1 MQGLRIYLADGN
13 YDGPVIVSSDSSKI
27 SAIRVAKENMD
38 AYEKELNGLGIYLL
52 LFEEDSVYVGQ
63 TGLSLLKRQL
73 VRKHSKKIDEKWHT
87 VFAFKIAADVSED
100 ELLFI
105 KNAIAEYAHHN
116 FKKCLAGSLTKQ
128 KCNFEYRCGHYNLND
143 SQIEICNQYVR
154 DIEFYLN
161 FIPKT
166 IFPSKFNS
174 LKSNKVESDGR
185 VTKLFRCVDGKR
197 KAPAQARITFYPGQ
211 DKDITTVV
219 RAGSTIRRFQ
229 GMGIGDIEKKVAQE
243 REKYI
248 QAGKIDGS
256 ILLTDIAFSTPSFA
270 ASFILGKAS
279 TGLDNWMSMN
289 KGDKGML
296 LRSYIKGEATSP
308 KKQEYSFGDIV
319 EMNFT
324 HSCGGNS
331 WKVIRVADDE
341 IMIFCTTCKESI
353 MLSNEDAAERIIRI
367 LDSKAAISE
376 QAKSVAK
383 KEKPSKVKAEPPK
396 PINKQFKIDDCLTRN
411 NLSSCRKKNHNL
423 TEVVGSVQKIL
434 EYRRIVDVNF
444 PAVYCQNCK
453 CTYITEQEYERL
465 TRVGFLLCKVV
476 EKDNWTTS
484 RKKGTALYSN
494 WNTESKLHSLG
505 YSVAETTG
513 LKRSQRE
520 SLLETLVIH
529 NIMSKQEILE
539 HLSWLISQK
548 QNQKRM
554 RRACQKWQDDYEFV
568 RGLAP
573 ATKKVEIKSIYH
585 TNYRRK

>member
-38 AYEKELNGLGIYLL
+38 TYEKELSGLGIYLL

-73 VRKHSKKIDEKWHT
+73 VRKHSKKIDKKWHT
-87 VFAFKIAADVSED
+87 VFTFKIATDVSED

-105 KNAIAEYAHHN
+105 RNAIAEYAYHN

-128 KCNFEYRCGHYNLND
+128 KCNSEYRCGHYNLND

-166 IFPSKFNS
+166 IFPSKFNA

-197 KAPAQARITFYPGQ
+197 KASAQARITFYPGK

-229 GMGIGDIEKKVAQE
+229 GMGIGEIEKKVAQE

-256 ILLTDIAFSTPSFA
+256 ILQEDITFSAPSFA

-279 TGLDNWMSMN
+279 TGLDNWKSM
-289 KGDKGML
+289 DKGML
-296 LRSYIKGEATSP
+296 LRSYIKGETASP
-308 KKQEYSFGDIV
+308 KKREYQFGDIV

-383 KEKPSKVKAEPPK
+383 KEEPVKAKAEPPK
-396 PINKQFKIDDCLTRN
+396 PINKHFKIDECLTRN

-434 EYRRIVDVNF
+434 EYRRIVDINF

-520 SLLETLVIH
+520 SLLETLVTH

>member
-27 SAIRVAKENMD
+27 SAIRVAKENMND
-38 AYEKELNGLGIYLL
+38 YEKELSGLGIYLL

-63 TGLSLLKRQL
+63 TGLSLLKKQI
-73 VRKHSKKIDEKWHT
+73 VRKHSKKIDKKWHT
-87 VFAFKIAADVSED
+87 VFAFNIDADVSED

-105 KNAIAEYAHHN
+105 RNAIAEYAYHN

-128 KCNFEYRCGHYNLND
+128 KCNYEYRCGHYNLND

-166 IFPSKFNS
+166 IFPSKLNS

-279 TGLDNWMSMN
+279 TGLDNWKSM
-289 KGDKGML
+289 DKRML
-296 LRSYIKGEATSP
+296 LRSYIKGETASP
-308 KKQEYSFGDIV
+308 KKREYQFGDIV

-383 KEKPSKVKAEPPK
+383 KEEPVKAKAEPPK
-396 PINKQFKIDDCLTRN
+396 PINKHFKIDDCLTRN

-434 EYRRIVDVNF
+434 EYRRIVDINF

-453 CTYITEQEYERL
+453 CTYITEQEYEQL

-484 RKKGTALYSN
+484 RKKELHFIVTGTRNLSYIVWDIALQ
-494 WNTESKLHSLG
+494 KLQ
-505 YSVAETTG
+505 G
-513 LKRSQRE
+513 LKDHSVNR
-520 SLLETLVIH
+520 
-529 NIMSKQEILE
+529 
-539 HLSWLISQK
+539 
-548 QNQKRM
+548 
-554 RRACQKWQDDYEFV
+554 C
-568 RGLAP
+568 
-573 ATKKVEIKSIYH
+573 
-585 TNYRRK
+585 

>member
-38 AYEKELNGLGIYLL
+38 TYEKELSGLGIYLL

-73 VRKHSKKIDEKWHT
+73 VRKHSKKIDKKWHT
-87 VFAFKIAADVSED
+87 VFAFKIATDVSED

-105 KNAIAEYAHHN
+105 RNAIAEYAYHN

-128 KCNFEYRCGHYNLND
+128 KCNSEYRCGHYNLND
-143 SQIEICNQYVR
+143 SQIEIYNQYVR

-166 IFPSKFNS
+166 IFPSKFNA

-197 KAPAQARITFYPGQ
+197 KASAQARITFYPGK

-229 GMGIGDIEKKVAQE
+229 GMGIGEIEKKVAQE

-256 ILLTDIAFSTPSFA
+256 ILQEDITFSAPSFA

-279 TGLDNWMSMN
+279 TGLDNWKSM
-289 KGDKGML
+289 DKGML
-296 LRSYIKGEATSP
+296 LRSYIKGETASP
-308 KKQEYSFGDIV
+308 KKREYQFGDIV

-353 MLSNEDAAERIIRI
+353 MLSNEDAAERMIRI

-376 QAKSVAK
+376 QVKSVVK
-383 KEKPSKVKAEPPK
+383 KEEPVKAKAEPPK
-396 PINKQFKIDDCLTRN
+396 PINKHFKIDDCLTRN

-434 EYRRIVDVNF
+434 EYRRIVDINF

-520 SLLETLVIH
+520 SLLETLVTH

>member
-38 AYEKELNGLGIYLL
+38 TYEKELSGLGIYLL

-73 VRKHSKKIDEKWHT
+73 VRKHSKKIDKKWHT
-87 VFAFKIAADVSED
+87 VFAFKIATDVSED

-105 KNAIAEYAHHN
+105 RNAIAEYAYHN

-128 KCNFEYRCGHYNLND
+128 KCNSEYRCGHYNLND

-166 IFPSKFNS
+166 IFPSKFNA

-197 KAPAQARITFYPGQ
+197 KASAQARITFYPGK

-229 GMGIGDIEKKVAQE
+229 GMGIGEIEKKVAQE

-256 ILLTDIAFSTPSFA
+256 ILQEDITFSAPSFA

-279 TGLDNWMSMN
+279 TGLDNWKSM
-289 KGDKGML
+289 DKGML
-296 LRSYIKGEATSP
+296 LRSYIKGETASP
-308 KKQEYSFGDIV
+308 KKREYQFGDIV

-383 KEKPSKVKAEPPK
+383 KEEPVKAKAEPPK
-396 PINKQFKIDDCLTRN
+396 PINKHFKIDDCLTRN

-434 EYRRIVDVNF
+434 EYRRIVDINF

-520 SLLETLVIH
+520 SLLETLVTH

-554 RRACQKWQDDYEFV
+554 RRACQK
-568 RGLAP
+568 
-573 ATKKVEIKSIYH
+573 
-585 TNYRRK
+585 

>member
-1 MQGLRIYLADGN
+1 M
-13 YDGPVIVSSDSSKI
+13 
-27 SAIRVAKENMD
+27 
-38 AYEKELNGLGIYLL
+38 
-52 LFEEDSVYVGQ
+52 
-63 TGLSLLKRQL
+63 KRQL
-73 VRKHSKKIDEKWHT
+73 VRKHSKKIDKKWHT

-100 ELLFI
+100 KLLFI
-105 KNAIAEYAHHN
+105 RNAIAEYAYHN

-128 KCNFEYRCGHYNLND
+128 KCNSEYRCGHYNLND

-166 IFPSKFNS
+166 IFPSKFNA

-197 KAPAQARITFYPGQ
+197 KASAQARITFYPGK

-229 GMGIGDIEKKVAQE
+229 GMGIGEIEKKVAQE

-256 ILLTDIAFSTPSFA
+256 ILQEDITFSAPSFA

-279 TGLDNWMSMN
+279 TGLDNWKSM
-289 KGDKGML
+289 DKGML
-296 LRSYIKGEATSP
+296 LRSYIKGETASP
-308 KKQEYSFGDIV
+308 KKREYQFGDIV

-383 KEKPSKVKAEPPK
+383 KEEPVKAKAEPPK
-396 PINKQFKIDDCLTRN
+396 PINKHFKIDDCLTRN

-434 EYRRIVDVNF
+434 EYRRIVDINF

>member
-52 LFEEDSVYVGQ
+52 LFEEDSVYVDQ

-105 KNAIAEYAHHN
+105 KNAIAEYAYHN

-128 KCNFEYRCGHYNLND
+128 KCNSEYRCGHYNLND

-174 LKSNKVESDGR
+174 LKSNKAESDGR

-197 KAPAQARITFYPGQ
+197 KAPAQARITFYPGK

-229 GMGIGDIEKKVAQE
+229 GMGVGKIEKKVAQE

-256 ILLTDIAFSTPSFA
+256 ILQEDITFSTPSFA

-279 TGLDNWMSMN
+279 TGLDNWKSM
-289 KGDKGML
+289 DKGML
-296 LRSYIKGEATSP
+296 LRSYIKGETASP
-308 KKQEYSFGDIV
+308 KKREYQFSDIV

-383 KEKPSKVKAEPPK
+383 KEKPVKAKAEPPK
-396 PINKQFKIDDCLTRN
+396 PINKHFKIDDCLTRN
-411 NLSSCRKKNHNL
+411 NLSLCRKKNHNL

-434 EYRRIVDVNF
+434 EYRRIVDINF

-520 SLLETLVIH
+520 SLLETLVTH
-529 NIMSKQEILE
+529 NIMSKQDIFE